1 MNFSYSHIW
10 PERCISS
17 HKNLGFLEVFPTATL
32 PDEPAAAAAA
42 TLAAIKCVT
51 YLNCFRQ

>member
-1 MNFSYSHIW
+1 MNFAYSHIW

-17 HKNLGFLEVFPTATL
+17 QKNLGFLEVFPTATL
-32 PDEPAAAAAA
+32 PAEPAAAAA